1 MTSYDYII
9 VGSGIAGLYTALLA
23 RKYGTVAILTKG
35 KVDDCNTKFAQGGI
49 AAAIGPYDSPALHV
63 KDTLVA
69 GAGLCNRDA
78 VAVLAQDGPERIAD
92 LIRMGVS
99 FDTFDGEIALAREG
113 AHTVARVLHA
123 GGDATGE
130 HIELTLANLAVMS
143 GVTVLEYTRA
153 VRVLMDHGVAVG
165 IELQDAA
172 GRLGQI
178 DARSVILA
186 TGGAGNLYRFTTNP
200 PMATGDGVALAFQ
213 AGAEVVDMEFFQ
225 FHPTALSLTGASVF
239 LISEAVRGEGGVLRN
254 VHGERFMGRLH
265 PLGEM
270 APRDIVSRAIVQ
282 EMEATQQD
290 HVVLDITHVPSSRIT
305 TRFPSI
311 YRFCLAHGL
320 DITITPIP
328 VAPAAHYMM
337 GGIKTNVWGETNVA
351 GLYACGEVASSG
363 VHGANRLA
371 SNSLLDTLVFGKR
384 LIEAVHKKDKGAT
397 HNGSMEETEDLRVVL
412 PIRSTESVP
421 ASSVTLDG
429 LQHLMWASVGIVRDE
444 DDLISAAGTLAKWQN
459 SIPDAIGKSSIEL
472 KSLVLAS
479 RLVTEAAL
487 LRRESRGAHYRRD
500 FPEASDEWR
509 KHIVLI
515 RPE

>member
-1 MTSYDYII
+1 MASYDYII

-23 RKYGTVAILTKG
+23 RQYGTVAILTKG

-63 KDTLVA
+63 EDTLAA

-78 VAVLAQDGPERIAD
+78 VTVLAQDGPERIAD

-130 HIELTLANLAVMS
+130 HIELTLANLAAMS

-153 VRVLMDHGVAVG
+153 VRVLLDHGVAVG
-165 IELQDAA
+165 IELQDAV

-254 VHGERFMGRLH
+254 VHGERFMGRMH

-290 HVVLDITHVPSSRIT
+290 HVVLDVTHVPPSRIT
-305 TRFPSI
+305 ARFPSI

-320 DITITPIP
+320 DITTTPIP

-384 LIEAVHKKDKGAT
+384 LVEAVNKNEKNGT
-397 HNGSMEETEDLRVVL
+397 HNSSKEETEDLRTVL
-412 PIRSTESVP
+412 PIRSTESIS
-421 ASSVTLDG
+421 ASSVTLEG
-429 LQHLMWASVGIVRDE
+429 LQHLMWDSVGIVRDE
-444 DDLISAAGTLAKWQN
+444 DELIRAAGTLAKWQN
-459 SIPDAIGKSSIEL
+459 SIPIAIDKASIEL
-472 KSLVLAS
+472 ESLVLAS

-487 LRRESRGAHYRRD
+487 IRRESRGAHYRRD
-500 FPEASDEWR
+500 FPEAYDKWR
-509 KHIVLI
+509 RHIILVK
-515 RPE
+515 PE